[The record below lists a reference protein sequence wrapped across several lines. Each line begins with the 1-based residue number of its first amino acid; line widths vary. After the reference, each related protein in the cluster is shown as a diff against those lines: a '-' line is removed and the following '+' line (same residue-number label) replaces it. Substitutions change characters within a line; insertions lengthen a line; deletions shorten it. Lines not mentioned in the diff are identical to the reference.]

1 MNINFK
7 YYIVTI
13 ASIFLAIGIGI
24 VIGFNVNNNEEL
36 AKQQEALVKDLDKGF
51 EDLTNKNKD
60 LNEKIK
66 IKDRDLNQYEKYIVA
81 NKGSLKNKIYTSF
94 IGIISTDIQ
103 SDNAQ
108 EVKKAIQEGGG
119 YIAYDITIDKS
130 IFTDEAKK
138 LIGDKVNSTINSQND
153 LSLALINILTA
164 QDQEQS
170 LRELESKGYLKIN
183 ELNSNYNT
191 FNSVVLQGTL
201 ADDQQDKNYMEFAT
215 NMGKNMKAK
224 SMNTV
229 YVRNSKDSDNM
240 EKQYTSIK
248 VNTIDNID
256 KEIGKMIFIM
266 LMSDKN
272 IIGNFGRGG
281 DSTVA
286 IPAINI
292 GNE

>member
-24 VIGFNVNNNEEL
+24 VIGFNVNNNEEI

-60 LNEKIK
+60 LNEEIK

-81 NKGSLKNKIYTSF
+81 NRGDLKNKIYTSF

-138 LIGDKVNSTINSQND
+138 LIGDKVNSPINSPND

-164 QDQEQS
+164 QDQEQT

-191 FNSVVLQGTL
+191 FNSVALQGTL
-201 ADDQQDKNYMEFAT
+201 SDEQQDKDYQEFAI

-224 SMNTV
+224 NMNTV
-229 YVRNSKDSDNM
+229 YVRNSKDNDNM
-240 EKQYTSIK
+240 EKQYTNIK
-248 VNTIDNID
+248 VNTINNID

-272 IIGNFGRGG
+272 ISGNFGRGG